1 MNKDKY
7 TWTYESYIEIIII
20 MNNMIKII
28 NEFGHYNQQVFK
40 ENFNIRLQTINIIY
54 QQIL

>member
-7 TWTYESYIEIIII
+7 TWTNENYIEIIII

-28 NEFGHYNQQVFK
+28 NVV
-40 ENFNIRLQTINIIY
+40 IIINKY
-54 QQIL
+54 LKKTSILDLKLLV